1 MALPEEILN
10 FLSQPVWKP
19 AVDVYRLRSAW
30 LIKVELAGVRM
41 EDVRVQ
47 VAGRQVRVCGRR
59 RDLLIHQD
67 WTQYSMELSYNQFER
82 RIELPCDLAGARL
95 QLEFREGILL
105 IRIDMEGED
114 CG

>member
-1 MALPEEILN
+1 MPLPEEILS
-10 FLSQPVWKP
+10 FLSQPVWRP
-19 AVDVYRLRSAW
+19 AADIYRFRSGW
-30 LIKVELAGVRM
+30 LIKLELAGVRL

-47 VAGRQVRVCGRR
+47 VAGRQVRIWGRR
-59 RDLLIHQD
+59 RDLLVQQN

>member
-1 MALPEEILN
+1 MSLPEEIFN

-19 AVDVYRLRSAW
+19 AADVYRLRSGW

-47 VAGRQVRVCGRR
+47 VAGRQVRIGGRR
-59 RDLLIHQD
+59 RDLLIQRD

-82 RIELPCDLAGARL
+82 RIELPCELDRASLS
-95 QLEFREGILL
+95 LEFREGILL

-114 CG
+114 RG

>member
-10 FLSQPVWKP
+10 FLSQPMWKP
-19 AVDVYRLRSAW
+19 AADVYRFRSGW

-47 VAGRQVRVCGRR
+47 VAGRQVRICGRR
-59 RDLLIHQD
+59 RDLLIQRD

-82 RIELPCDLAGARL
+82 RIELPCDLTGARL

-114 CG
+114 RG